1 MKKIQQT
8 PKGKNTID
16 ILKRVAKRVEETT
29 IDISDMKSDLKM
41 VNLRLG
47 KVEHNTELMKVDME
61 KMKVDMGELG
71 NKIDGV
77 ENRLNR
83 RIEHVAD
90 LITIE
95 LGGKLQNHEKR
106 IKRLEHIQQSA

>member
-1 MKKIQQT
+1 
-8 PKGKNTID
+8 
-16 ILKRVAKRVEETT
+16 
-29 IDISDMKSDLKM
+29 
-41 VNLRLG
+41 
-47 KVEHNTELMKVDME
+47 
-61 KMKVDMGELG
+61 MGELG

>member
-8 PKGKNTID
+8 PKGENTID